1 MSEVSLGQRIRERR
15 KQLKMSQ
22 SALSKAAGVS
32 YSSISLWENDNTAP
46 RGENLHNLARSLQCS
61 PTWIL
66 YGDADKAPA
75 PAQQPTEF
83 ETLSDDE
90 RELLSMYRY
99 LSATEQKSF
108 FNSLKARLKNF
119 SRSLTAHL
127 ESREKE

>member
-46 RGENLHNLARSLQCS
+46 RGENLHKLARSLQCS

-66 YGDADKAPA
+66 YGDTDKVPA
-75 PAQQPTEF
+75 TPHQPSEF
-83 ETLSDDE
+83 DTLTDDE

-99 LSATEQKSF
+99 LSATEQKAF
-108 FNSLKARLKNF
+108 FDSLKARLKNF

-127 ESREKE
+127 EARDKK

>member
-1 MSEVSLGQRIRERR
+1 
-15 KQLKMSQ
+15 MSQ

-66 YGDADKAPA
+66 YGDADKAPTT
-75 PAQQPTEF
+75 PREPSEF
-83 ETLSDDE
+83 DTLTDDE

-99 LSATEQKSF
+99 LSATEQKTF
-108 FNSLKARLKNF
+108 FDSLKARLKNF
-119 SRSLTAHL
+119 SRSLSAHL
-127 ESREKE
+127 EARDKK